1 MSDGARAAPTDGAH
15 DTGGRDT
22 ILFMAERLKL
32 DMDDIR
38 ATLKLFVL
46 VLEDDPS
53 VLWTGGQGSG
63 EILGWGYYELPFGL
77 LAHVLGGDG
86 PVAQLEENSAR
97 EKTRWGSAAGARR
110 QRAAECADRLRR
122 QLEQEAAEEAE
133 WAWQCERN
141 VAAAE
146 EAAEKTAEEEADAQG
161 ATPPPVAAPLSRGHR
176 RKVLRVADGDEPMTC
191 EGAAEAV
198 DAAAAPAADDDDEGD
213 DVLSGGARRRRKAE
227 HARQVAALD
236 GLAARPTADS
246 LAEYGA
252 PVVEERLKRLGLAT
266 VAPGDQRARRSIASE
281 NVRAPAEARCDAY
294 VERTITFFE
303 TLRPGAELV
312 AASALDF
319 ALTADDYSLLSVK
332 LLARIL
338 HGRCLGHL
346 APGAL
351 AMCLPKLAGQ
361 TRAWLA
367 QRIVDPA
374 LADGFAEA
382 RIEPVSGWR
391 CGRNLNLR
399 AEREGGSC
407 IRSEECGRTPLAA
420 AVTGLLAR
428 GMRGPAKAQSV
439 RSSCKKCIQRMLRWA
454 ARLAAAAAATNSAG
468 ALNAPLRRASGG
480 QRRRGNGGGGA
491 QKIGLSGYALRALDV
506 ARVRGRARAAPRP
519 GRRGTWVRAGP
530 ALSLHVG
537 QRAAQRA
544 LVRRERVGEE
554 HAQGPAHG
562 RVVARSRRRLGDVV
576 ASISKTL
583 LTLLAQADEPE
594 VVLLRGREERPSHE
608 HPLVV
613 ADPEATIAEADVVEE
628 EHEQVALLEG
638 RGAPPKSLNTCSCRR
653 SEVSFDTTSH
663 SRDISEKSRFLD
675 LVDPSS
681 SASSTGWSTLSVGR
695 PPCLTSTSIATDAAR
710 MYRAA
715 ASARAGDERREH
727 LAQRA
732 PVRDAL
738 LEQLA
743 HVRGHLARVLDP
755 YALAHRLGEKHLM
768 QERAE
773 LPHHLRVRR

>member
-1 MSDGARAAPTDGAH
+1 LRSPGRQGRASAMSDGARAAPTDGAH

-399 AEREGGSC
+399 AER
-407 IRSEECGRTPLAA
+407 
-420 AVTGLLAR
+420 
-428 GMRGPAKAQSV
+428 
-439 RSSCKKCIQRMLRWA
+439 
-454 ARLAAAAAATNSAG
+454 
-468 ALNAPLRRASGG
+468 
-480 QRRRGNGGGGA
+480 
-491 QKIGLSGYALRALDV
+491 
-506 ARVRGRARAAPRP
+506 
-519 GRRGTWVRAGP
+519 
-530 ALSLHVG
+530 
-537 QRAAQRA
+537 
-544 LVRRERVGEE
+544 
-554 HAQGPAHG
+554 
-562 RVVARSRRRLGDVV
+562 
-576 ASISKTL
+576 
-583 LTLLAQADEPE
+583 
-594 VVLLRGREERPSHE
+594 
-608 HPLVV
+608 
-613 ADPEATIAEADVVEE
+613 
-628 EHEQVALLEG
+628 
-638 RGAPPKSLNTCSCRR
+638 
-653 SEVSFDTTSH
+653 
-663 SRDISEKSRFLD
+663 
-675 LVDPSS
+675 
-681 SASSTGWSTLSVGR
+681 
-695 PPCLTSTSIATDAAR
+695 
-710 MYRAA
+710 
-715 ASARAGDERREH
+715 
-727 LAQRA
+727 
-732 PVRDAL
+732 
-738 LEQLA
+738 
-743 HVRGHLARVLDP
+743 
-755 YALAHRLGEKHLM
+755 
-768 QERAE
+768 
-773 LPHHLRVRR
+773 

>member
-1 MSDGARAAPTDGAH
+1 
-15 DTGGRDT
+15 
-22 ILFMAERLKL
+22 MAERLKL

-63 EILGWGYYELPFGL
+63 EILGWGYYEVPFGLLPFGV

-133 WAWQCERN
+133 WARQCERD

-176 RKVLRVADGDEPMTC
+176 RKVPRVADGDEPMTC

-399 AEREGGSC
+399 AER
-407 IRSEECGRTPLAA
+407 
-420 AVTGLLAR
+420 
-428 GMRGPAKAQSV
+428 
-439 RSSCKKCIQRMLRWA
+439 
-454 ARLAAAAAATNSAG
+454 
-468 ALNAPLRRASGG
+468 
-480 QRRRGNGGGGA
+480 
-491 QKIGLSGYALRALDV
+491 
-506 ARVRGRARAAPRP
+506 
-519 GRRGTWVRAGP
+519 
-530 ALSLHVG
+530 
-537 QRAAQRA
+537 
-544 LVRRERVGEE
+544 
-554 HAQGPAHG
+554 
-562 RVVARSRRRLGDVV
+562 
-576 ASISKTL
+576 
-583 LTLLAQADEPE
+583 
-594 VVLLRGREERPSHE
+594 
-608 HPLVV
+608 
-613 ADPEATIAEADVVEE
+613 
-628 EHEQVALLEG
+628 
-638 RGAPPKSLNTCSCRR
+638 
-653 SEVSFDTTSH
+653 
-663 SRDISEKSRFLD
+663 
-675 LVDPSS
+675 
-681 SASSTGWSTLSVGR
+681 
-695 PPCLTSTSIATDAAR
+695 
-710 MYRAA
+710 
-715 ASARAGDERREH
+715 
-727 LAQRA
+727 
-732 PVRDAL
+732 
-738 LEQLA
+738 
-743 HVRGHLARVLDP
+743 
-755 YALAHRLGEKHLM
+755 
-768 QERAE
+768 
-773 LPHHLRVRR
+773 

>member
-1 MSDGARAAPTDGAH
+1 MAHTTPAGVTRSCSWRSASSSTWMTSERPSSCSRSCSRMTPACCGRAGKAPVRYSGGATMSFPSGCLRTCSAETDRSPSSRRTPRARRRG
-15 DTGGRDT
+15 
-22 ILFMAERLKL
+22 
-32 DMDDIR
+32 
-38 ATLKLFVL
+38 
-46 VLEDDPS
+46 
-53 VLWTGGQGSG
+53 
-63 EILGWGYYELPFGL
+63 
-77 LAHVLGGDG
+77 
-86 PVAQLEENSAR
+86 
-97 EKTRWGSAAGARR
+97 GSAAGARR

-133 WAWQCERN
+133 WARQCERD

-146 EAAEKTAEEEADAQG
+146 EAEEKAAEEEEADAQG
-161 ATPPPVAAPLSRGHR
+161 ATPVAAPLGRGHR

-399 AEREGGSC
+399 AER
-407 IRSEECGRTPLAA
+407 
-420 AVTGLLAR
+420 
-428 GMRGPAKAQSV
+428 
-439 RSSCKKCIQRMLRWA
+439 
-454 ARLAAAAAATNSAG
+454 
-468 ALNAPLRRASGG
+468 
-480 QRRRGNGGGGA
+480 
-491 QKIGLSGYALRALDV
+491 
-506 ARVRGRARAAPRP
+506 
-519 GRRGTWVRAGP
+519 
-530 ALSLHVG
+530 
-537 QRAAQRA
+537 
-544 LVRRERVGEE
+544 
-554 HAQGPAHG
+554 
-562 RVVARSRRRLGDVV
+562 
-576 ASISKTL
+576 
-583 LTLLAQADEPE
+583 
-594 VVLLRGREERPSHE
+594 
-608 HPLVV
+608 
-613 ADPEATIAEADVVEE
+613 
-628 EHEQVALLEG
+628 
-638 RGAPPKSLNTCSCRR
+638 
-653 SEVSFDTTSH
+653 
-663 SRDISEKSRFLD
+663 
-675 LVDPSS
+675 
-681 SASSTGWSTLSVGR
+681 
-695 PPCLTSTSIATDAAR
+695 
-710 MYRAA
+710 
-715 ASARAGDERREH
+715 
-727 LAQRA
+727 
-732 PVRDAL
+732 
-738 LEQLA
+738 
-743 HVRGHLARVLDP
+743 
-755 YALAHRLGEKHLM
+755 
-768 QERAE
+768 
-773 LPHHLRVRR
+773 